1 MIEQHSSFF
10 PRPPNEIELCPALL
24 NMLKRLFAL
33 CLSPVA
39 ILQCLVQMYRPFQG
53 PIRLVTIM
61 SSQVSVSSTEV
72 NTLKFAYQFQE
83 KHFCAINVIVSKPG
97 PRTLKHNTSIHFRNL
112 TAEPL
117 NHITSVPP
125 ASSVSQDSKEAF
137 ESKMRSASW
146 EEAGPF

>member
-1 MIEQHSSFF
+1 
-10 PRPPNEIELCPALL
+10 
-24 NMLKRLFAL
+24 MLKRLFAL
-33 CLSPVA
+33 YVSPVA
-39 ILQCLVQMYRPFQG
+39 ILHSVWLKCIDLTGVQYALG
-53 PIRLVTIM
+53 LVTIM
-61 SSQVSVSSTEV
+61 SNQVPGSSTEV
-72 NTLKFAYQFQE
+72 NNLKFASQFQE

-97 PRTLKHNTSIHFRNL
+97 PRTLKHNTFIHFRNS

-146 EEAGPF
+146 EEAAPF